1 MKLFL
6 LLFLGCLE
14 GTFCAK
20 NFQSFKKKLEFQ
32 SMQGCQI
39 KKPVS
44 FVLKGYAQGQTIVT
58 TSCMTTELHGTAWPT
73 ISIIMVKLSY
83 MGGKWVSSI
92 HGVFLRN

>member
-1 MKLFL
+1 MCEKFPV
-6 LLFLGCLE
+6 
-14 GTFCAK
+14 
-20 NFQSFKKKLEFQ
+20 FKEKTRISINARLPNEKTD
-32 SMQGCQI
+32 
-39 KKPVS
+39 S

-92 HGVFLRN
+92 HGVFMRN